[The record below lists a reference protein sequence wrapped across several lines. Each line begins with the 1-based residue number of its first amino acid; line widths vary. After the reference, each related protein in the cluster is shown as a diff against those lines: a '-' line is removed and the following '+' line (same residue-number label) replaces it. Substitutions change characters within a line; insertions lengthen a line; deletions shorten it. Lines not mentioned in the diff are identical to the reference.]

1 MEHFIPAILLT
12 IGAGAATVLGAVL
25 ALFVRRDSRRPLA
38 MGLAFSAG
46 VMLYVSFTEILTKAH
61 AGISQVDPQRASWLT
76 FAGFFG
82 GIFFIAIIDRMLP
95 DSTNP
100 HEPRGPEEISDIK
113 APPRPFGQAA
123 LRSPHAP
130 LEHDHNPGSGGGGA
144 FHSHAL
150 LRMGMFTALAIGL
163 HNFPEGLATFI
174 AALDDPRLGVAIA
187 VAIALHN
194 IPEGLSVAV
203 PIYYATGSRAKAF
216 WYAALSGLAEPVG
229 AALGYFLL
237 APFLT
242 PVVMGVLFAAV
253 AGIMVFISLDEL
265 FPTARAYARG
275 HEAVYGVVAGMAVM
289 ALSLLLMQ

>member
-61 AGISQVDPQRASWLT
+61 AGISQVNPQHASWLT

-100 HEPRGPEEISDIK
+100 HEPRGAEEISDLK
-113 APPRPFGQAA
+113 APPHAQGADGPAPAGGAA
-123 LRSPHAP
+123 PGGAGDSP
-130 LEHDHNPGSGGGGA
+130 GGGGVV
-144 FHSHAL
+144 HSHAL

-242 PVVMGVLFAAV
+242 PAVMGVLFAAV

-289 ALSLLLMQ
+289 SLSLLLMQ